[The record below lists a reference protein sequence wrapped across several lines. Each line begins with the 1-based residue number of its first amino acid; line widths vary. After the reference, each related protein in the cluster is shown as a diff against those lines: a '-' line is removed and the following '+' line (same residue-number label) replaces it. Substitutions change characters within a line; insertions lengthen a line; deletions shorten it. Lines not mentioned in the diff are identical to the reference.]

1 MDLLIDAST
10 TKAAAE
16 AFFTGDFFGVGGCG
30 DGGANF
36 LWTLLGF
43 SSQSWTPFL
52 LDFEEKI
59 DKSRRKGKG
68 RVVN

>member
-30 DGGANF
+30 DGGTNF

-43 SSQSWTPFL
+43 SSQSWT
-52 LDFEEKI
+52 
-59 DKSRRKGKG
+59 
-68 RVVN
+68 